1 MNSSQIGKTKP
12 LKKPKKEIKELDEDD
27 KAFIEKKKAEAD
39 AIKKLQD
46 KAKKGGVLVSG
57 GIKHS

>member
-1 MNSSQIGKTKP
+1 MSGKQAGKAKP
-12 LKKPKKEIKELDEDD
+12 LKKPKKEGKELDEEDL
-27 KAFIEKKKAEAD
+27 AFIEKQKAEAT
-39 AIKKLQD
+39 AVKALQD